1 MTTKAVGGTA
11 RPPPTATASSG
22 NVGGPSE
29 RSSASRGTDGGAT
42 GGGAADDGAGSGAGG
57 APGPTAPLVVLEPS
71 DASALASISHSGC
84 ASSQLFRRRPLLV
97 RYHAEPVTGA
107 AGAAHRLSPS
117 PRAKARRLSLVSVTS
132 SETMSPRSPRATSPR
147 PRMLPQQ
154 HRRSSIVPVDELDGA
169 GSETPAG
176 RWQSPRRHKV
186 SPSFSEV

>member
-1 MTTKAVGGTA
+1 MERPTPHP
-11 RPPPTATASSG
+11 RPPPRVATSVDQASAAVHRGELTVAPPAAELPTMTLAAVPAELLAPRRLSLSSNHRTPPPLPASATAAALRRNSF
-22 NVGGPSE
+22 VGGRCSC
-29 RSSASRGTDGGAT
+29 D
-42 GGGAADDGAGSGAGG
+42 
-57 APGPTAPLVVLEPS
+57 
-71 DASALASISHSGC
+71 
-84 ASSQLFRRRPLLV
+84 
-97 RYHAEPVTGA
+97 HAEPVTGA

-117 PRAKARRLSLVSVTS
+117 PRATARRLSLVSVTS